1 MLYNSIWS
9 LCVPQKGSQALYPCG
24 RLELTMKFTDES
36 CFSCGSKFEEKDDVV
51 VCPQCGTPYHRECYN
66 LTGECINTQLHES
79 GEKWKRELAK
89 EQNSAHSAGPICP
102 NCMNH
107 NEENAEICTN
117 CGCRLSATDSAFTE
131 NENGIGIEIMTGSD
145 DNPFLKPY
153 LGFNPDE
160 DLGGATLKEVSE
172 FVYSNT
178 LYYIPLFKKMKDFGT
193 KASLNIACFLFPY
206 FYFANRKMWFWGIL
220 TAIISI
226 ILELPA
232 TLHTLA
238 TAEMDF
244 PYIQDVITAIAS
256 KEKLLLAMSEVCAI
270 ASWIFRLV
278 VCTFANW
285 LYFRFAVKSIKRI
298 KAACGG
304 TAEPSRLRAAG
315 GINPPNML
323 SMLLIVMGI
332 SLAISFILLTV
343 LSVIQQVGF

>member
-1 MLYNSIWS
+1 M
-9 LCVPQKGSQALYPCG
+9 PQKGSQALYPCG
-24 RLELTMKFTDES
+24 RLEIAMKFTDES

-79 GEKWKRELAK
+79 GEKYKRTDSHENTAR
-89 EQNSAHSAGPICP
+89 QQDIVVCPQCGHSNP
-102 NCMNH
+102 
-107 NEENAEICTN
+107 ESAEICTG

-131 NENGIGIEIMTGSD
+131 NENGIGIEIFAGNG
-145 DNPFLKPY
+145 DNPFFKPY

-172 FVYSNT
+172 FVDSNT

-232 TLHTLA
+232 TLYTLA
-238 TAEMDF
+238 TAEMEF

-270 ASWIFRLV
+270 AGWIFRLV

-285 LYFRFAVKSIKRI
+285 LYFKFAVKSIKRI

-304 TAEPSRLRAAG
+304 AAVPGKLKAAG
-315 GINPPNML
+315 GVKPPNMI

-343 LSVIQQVGF
+343 LSVIQQVSF